1 MKRLDVSN
9 NPINDEGACHLS
21 TCISMIEELHIGN
34 CNITDKG
41 VKMLATA
48 IKKLRKPVMFISE
61 FVPFHSYNSMCFLV
75 LTVTA
80 FCSIIS
86 VLQNYN
92 HSRLITKVNLEQIE
106 SYF

>member
-1 MKRLDVSN
+1 MKRLEVYA

-21 TCISMIEELHIGN
+21 TCISLIEELHIRK

-61 FVPFHSYNSMCFLV
+61 FVPFHSYNITCFLV
-75 LTVTA
+75 LSVTA

-86 VLQNYN
+86 V
-92 HSRLITKVNLEQIE
+92 
-106 SYF
+106 

>member
-1 MKRLDVSN
+1 MKLLDVYG
-9 NPINDEGACHLS
+9 NPINDEGARHLS
-21 TCISMIEELHIGN
+21 TCISMIEELHIRY
-34 CNITDKG
+34 CNMTDKA

-61 FVPFHSYNSMCFLV
+61 FVHFHSYNITCFLV
-75 LTVTA
+75 QSVTA

-92 HSRLITKVNLEQIE
+92 SRLITKVNLEQIE
-106 SYF
+106 AYF

>member
-1 MKRLDVSN
+1 MKRLDVSW
-9 NPINDEGACHLS
+9 NPINDEGARHFS
-21 TCISMIEELHIGN
+21 TCISMIEELHILD
-34 CNITDKG
+34 CKMTDKG

-61 FVPFHSYNSMCFLV
+61 FVPFHSYNITCFLV
-75 LTVTA
+75 QSVTA

-92 HSRLITKVNLEQIE
+92 SRLITKANLEQIE
-106 SYF
+106 AYF